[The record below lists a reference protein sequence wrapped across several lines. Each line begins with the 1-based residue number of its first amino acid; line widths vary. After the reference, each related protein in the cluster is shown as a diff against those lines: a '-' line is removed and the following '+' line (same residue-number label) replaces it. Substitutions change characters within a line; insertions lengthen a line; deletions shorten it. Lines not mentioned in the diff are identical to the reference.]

1 MNSKTVTTVLIVE
14 DQSLIRDAIAM
25 LLSLEDNLSI
35 VGKCSNGQEAIDYLN
50 DNSAPHIILSDI
62 EMPLVSGLDLATHVK
77 NKNLGAKVVLMTT
90 FSKPGYI
97 KRALSAGVKGF
108 ILKESDSDY
117 LIDAIYKVS
126 AGEKVISTE
135 LAIMALDDNNPL
147 SKKEMSALK
156 LASEG
161 LKTQDIAQ
169 SLFLSEGTIRNYLSE
184 AISKL
189 DATNRVDAAL
199 QTLREC
205 AHPAR
210 RTGPRKSAQRA
221 GRGRAV

>member
-1 MNSKTVTTVLIVE
+1 MNSKVTTILIVE
-14 DQSLIRDAIAM
+14 DQSLVRDAIAM
-25 LLSLEDNLSI
+25 LLSLEDDLTV
-35 VGKCSNGQEAIDYLN
+35 VGKCSNGQEAINYLN
-50 DNSAPHIILSDI
+50 KHPAPDIILSDI
-62 EMPLVSGLDLATHVK
+62 EMPLVSGLDLAAHLANESLSTK
-77 NKNLGAKVVLMTT
+77 MVLMTT

-97 KRALSAGVKGF
+97 KRALSLGVKGF

-117 LIDAIYKVS
+117 LIKAIHDVS

-161 LKTQDIAQ
+161 LKTQDIAR
-169 SLFLSEGTIRNYLSE
+169 SLFLSEGTVRNYLSE

-189 DATNRVDAAL
+189 DATNRVDAARIAKQKGWL
-199 QTLREC
+199 
-205 AHPAR
+205 
-210 RTGPRKSAQRA
+210 
-221 GRGRAV
+221 

>member
-1 MNSKTVTTVLIVE
+1 MNSKATTTILIVE
-14 DQSLIRDAIAM
+14 DQSLVRDAIAM
-25 LLSLEDNLSI
+25 LLSLESELTI
-35 VGKCSNGQEAIDYLN
+35 AAKCSNGQEAIDYL
-50 DNSAPHIILSDI
+50 SAHPAPNIILSDI
-62 EMPLVSGLDLATHVK
+62 EMPLVSGLDLAAYVTK
-77 NKNLGAKVVLMTT
+77 QNLSTKLVLMTT

-97 KRALSAGVKGF
+97 KRALSLGVKGF

-117 LIDAIYKVS
+117 LIDAIHKVS

-147 SKKEMSALK
+147 SQKEMAALK

-169 SLFLSEGTIRNYLSE
+169 SLFLSEGTVRNYLSE

-189 DATNRVDAAL
+189 DATNRVDAARIAKQKGWL
-199 QTLREC
+199 
-205 AHPAR
+205 
-210 RTGPRKSAQRA
+210 
-221 GRGRAV
+221 

>member
-1 MNSKTVTTVLIVE
+1 MNSKVTTILIVE
-14 DQSLIRDAIAM
+14 DQSLVRDAIAM
-25 LLSLEDNLSI
+25 LLSLEDDLTV
-35 VGKCSNGQEAIDYLN
+35 VGKCSNGQEAINYLN
-50 DNSAPHIILSDI
+50 KHPAPDIILSDI
-62 EMPLVSGLDLATHVK
+62 EMPLVSGLDLAAHLANESLSTK
-77 NKNLGAKVVLMTT
+77 MVLMTT

-97 KRALSAGVKGF
+97 KRALSLGVKGF

-117 LIDAIYKVS
+117 LIKAIHDVS

-161 LKTQDIAQ
+161 LRTQDIAR
-169 SLFLSEGTIRNYLSE
+169 SLYLSEGTVRNYLSE

-189 DATNRVDAAL
+189 DATNRVDAARIAKQKGWL
-199 QTLREC
+199 
-205 AHPAR
+205 
-210 RTGPRKSAQRA
+210 
-221 GRGRAV
+221 

>member
-1 MNSKTVTTVLIVE
+1 MNSKVTTILIVE
-14 DQSLIRDAIAM
+14 DQSLVRDAIAM
-25 LLSLEDNLSI
+25 LLSLEDDLTV
-35 VGKCSNGQEAIDYLN
+35 VGKCSNGQEAINYLN
-50 DNSAPHIILSDI
+50 EHPAPDIILSDI
-62 EMPLVSGLDLATHVK
+62 EMPLVSGLDLAAHIANGNHGTK
-77 NKNLGAKVVLMTT
+77 IVLMTT

-97 KRALSAGVKGF
+97 KRALSLGVKGF

-117 LIDAIYKVS
+117 LIKAIHDVS

-161 LKTQDIAQ
+161 LKTQDIAR
-169 SLFLSEGTIRNYLSE
+169 SLFLSEGTVRNYLSE

-189 DATNRVDAAL
+189 DATNRVDAARIAKQKGWL
-199 QTLREC
+199 
-205 AHPAR
+205 
-210 RTGPRKSAQRA
+210 
-221 GRGRAV
+221 

>member
-1 MNSKTVTTVLIVE
+1 MNVKAKTTILIVE

-25 LLSLEDNLSI
+25 LLSLEDDLTI
-35 VGKCSNGQEAIDYLN
+35 AGKCSNGQEAIKYL
-50 DNSAPHIILSDI
+50 SHHPAPDIILSDI
-62 EMPLVSGLDLATHVK
+62 EMPLVSGLDLAAHVAEQC
-77 NKNLGAKVVLMTT
+77 LSSKVVLMTT

-97 KRALSAGVKGF
+97 KRALSLGVKGF

-117 LIDAIYKVS
+117 LIDAIHKVS

-147 SKKEMSALK
+147 SQKEMAALK
-156 LASEG
+156 LASDG

-169 SLFLSEGTIRNYLSE
+169 SLFLSEGTVRNYLSE

-189 DATNRVDAAL
+189 DATNRVDAARIAKQKGWL
-199 QTLREC
+199 
-205 AHPAR
+205 
-210 RTGPRKSAQRA
+210 
-221 GRGRAV
+221 

>member
-1 MNSKTVTTVLIVE
+1 MNLKAKTTILIVE

-25 LLSLEDNLSI
+25 LLSLEDDLTI
-35 VGKCSNGQEAIDYLN
+35 AGKCSNGQEAIKYLS
-50 DNSAPHIILSDI
+50 DHPAPDIILSDI
-62 EMPLVSGLDLATHVK
+62 EMPLVSGLDLAAYVTK
-77 NKNLGAKVVLMTT
+77 QNLSTKLVLMTT

-97 KRALSAGVKGF
+97 KRALSLGVKGF

-117 LIDAIYKVS
+117 LIDAIHKVS

-147 SKKEMSALK
+147 SQKEMAALK

-169 SLFLSEGTIRNYLSE
+169 SLFLSEGTVRNYLSE

-189 DATNRVDAAL
+189 DATNRVDAARIAKQKGWL
-199 QTLREC
+199 
-205 AHPAR
+205 
-210 RTGPRKSAQRA
+210 
-221 GRGRAV
+221 

>member
-1 MNSKTVTTVLIVE
+1 MNSKVTTILIVE
-14 DQSLIRDAIAM
+14 DQSLVRDAIAM
-25 LLSLEDNLSI
+25 LLSLEDDLTV
-35 VGKCSNGQEAIDYLN
+35 VGKCSNGQEAINYLN
-50 DNSAPHIILSDI
+50 EHPAPDIILSDI
-62 EMPLVSGLDLATHVK
+62 EMPLVSGLDLAAHLA
-77 NKNLGAKVVLMTT
+77 NKSLSIKMVLMTT

-97 KRALSAGVKGF
+97 KRALSLGVKGF

-117 LIDAIYKVS
+117 LIKAIHDVS

-161 LKTQDIAQ
+161 LKTQDIAR
-169 SLFLSEGTIRNYLSE
+169 SLFLSEGTVRNYLSE

-189 DATNRVDAAL
+189 DATNRVDAARIAKQKGWL
-199 QTLREC
+199 
-205 AHPAR
+205 
-210 RTGPRKSAQRA
+210 
-221 GRGRAV
+221 

>member
-1 MNSKTVTTVLIVE
+1 MNSKVTTILIVE
-14 DQSLIRDAIAM
+14 DQSLVRDAIAM
-25 LLSLEDNLSI
+25 LLSLEDDLTV
-35 VGKCSNGQEAIDYLN
+35 VGKCSNGQEAINYLN
-50 DNSAPHIILSDI
+50 EHPAPDIILSDI
-62 EMPLVSGLDLATHVK
+62 EMPLVSGLDLASHLANESLSTK
-77 NKNLGAKVVLMTT
+77 MVLMTT

-97 KRALSAGVKGF
+97 KRALSLGVKGF

-117 LIDAIYKVS
+117 LIKAIHDVS

-161 LKTQDIAQ
+161 FKTQDIAR
-169 SLFLSEGTIRNYLSE
+169 SLFLSEGTVRNYLSE

-189 DATNRVDAAL
+189 DATNRVDAARIAKQKGWL
-199 QTLREC
+199 
-205 AHPAR
+205 
-210 RTGPRKSAQRA
+210 
-221 GRGRAV
+221 